1 MKSSSCHSA
10 RVKILFLAILL
21 FAATLIGRLYFLQI
35 VDGATYRAE
44 AEAQYR
50 GSRRADL
57 NRGAIYFETKDGTLV
72 SAATMKSGYDLAI
85 HPNLITNATTTFE
98 KINAILPIAQDDFF
112 TKAGKPSNWEEIKKY
127 LIPEIGEKL
136 LALKIPG
143 VETVSTNWRFYPADK
158 LAANVLGLIG
168 YQGDIIAGRYGL
180 ESYYEDVLK
189 RDESNLY
196 QNIFAEIFSG
206 LEKTIIRKSSLEGN
220 IVTTIEPTVENF
232 LEKKLADLNEKW
244 QPAETGGIIINPKTG
259 EIYAMAN
266 LPTFNPNNFSSE
278 GNVKIFSNPLV
289 ENAYEMGSIIK
300 PLTVAAGLDASVI
313 TATTTY
319 NDAGFV
325 ELNGRKISNFDKKA
339 RGVVNMQEVL
349 NQSLNTGAVFIMR
362 TLGRDTFSQYMFN
375 FGIGE
380 ETGIDLP
387 NESPGLANNLKSS
400 RDVEPATASFGQG
413 VSMTPIMTARALSVL
428 ANGGLLITP
437 HLVKKIEYTAGFSK
451 NIASDNDKRVLK
463 KEASEEITRMLVE
476 VVDKALL
483 NGEVKQ
489 EHFSIAAKTGT
500 AQIANPAGGGYF
512 EDKFLH
518 SFFGYFPAY
527 EPKFLV
533 FLYLYEPVSVNY
545 ASQTLTRP
553 FIDIAKFL
561 LNYYNI
567 PPDR

>member
-1 MKSSSCHSA
+1 MKSNSHYSA

-21 FAATLIGRLYFLQI
+21 FAGVLVGRLYFLQ
-35 VDGATYRAE
+35 VVMGATYRAE
-44 AEAQYR
+44 AEAQYL
-50 GSRRADL
+50 GSRRADF
-57 NRGAIYFETKDGTLV
+57 NRGMIYFENKDGTLIP
-72 SAATMKSGYDLAI
+72 AASTKSGYTLAI

-98 KINAILPIAQDDFF
+98 KIETILTLERENFF
-112 TKAGKPSNWEEIKKY
+112 TKTAKLSNWEEIKKY
-127 LIPEIGEKL
+127 LSPEFGEKL
-136 LALKIPG
+136 LMLKIPG
-143 VETVSTNWRFYPADK
+143 VDVIPINWRFYPAGK
-158 LAANVLGLIG
+158 LAANVLGLVG
-168 YQGDIIAGRYGL
+168 YQGDELAGRYGL

-206 LEKTIIRKSSLEGN
+206 LKKTITQKTSLEGD
-220 IVTTIEPTVENF
+220 IITTIEPTVENF
-232 LEKKLADLNEKW
+232 LEKKLAALNEKW
-244 QPAETGGIIINPKTG
+244 QPAEVGGIIINPKTG

-266 LPTFNPNNFSSE
+266 LPTFDPNNFSGESD
-278 GNVKIFSNPLV
+278 VRVFSNPLV

-300 PLTVAAGLDASVI
+300 PLTVAAGLNAGVI
-313 TATTTY
+313 NATTTY

-325 ELNGRKISNFDKKA
+325 ELNGKKISNFDGKG
-339 RGVVNMQEVL
+339 RGIVSMQEIL
-349 NQSLNTGAVFIMR
+349 NQSLNTGATFIMQK
-362 TLGRDTFSQYMFN
+362 LGRDTFSKYMFS

-400 RDVEPATASFGQG
+400 RDLEHATASFGQG
-413 VSMTPIMTARALSVL
+413 ISMTPIITARALSVL
-428 ANGGLLITP
+428 ANGGILITP
-437 HLVKKIEYTAGFSK
+437 HIAKKIEYTAGFSK
-451 NIASDNDKRVLK
+451 NITSDNSKRIIK
-463 KEASEEITRMLVE
+463 KETAEEITRMLVE

-512 EDKFLH
+512 EDRFLH

-527 EPKFLV
+527 EPKFLI
-533 FLYLYEPVSVNY
+533 FLYLYEPVGAKY
-545 ASQTLTRP
+545 ASQTLTLP

>member
-1 MKSSSCHSA
+1 MKSNSRHPA
-10 RVKILFLAILL
+10 RTKILFLAVLL
-21 FAATLIGRLYFLQI
+21 FDATLVSRLYFLQI
-35 VDGATYRAE
+35 VEGATYRAE
-44 AEAQYR
+44 TEAQYL
-50 GSRRADL
+50 GSQRADF
-57 NRGAIYFETKDGTLV
+57 NRGAIYFETKDGLLV
-72 SAATMKSGYDLAI
+72 SAATMKSGYNLAI
-85 HPNLITNATTTFE
+85 HPNLIADATTTFE
-98 KINAILPIAQDDFF
+98 KINAILPIAQDNFF
-112 TKAGKPSNWEEIKKY
+112 TKANKSSNWEEIKKY
-127 LIPEIGEKL
+127 LGPETGEKL

-143 VETVSTNWRFYPADK
+143 VETVLTNWRFYPAGK
-158 LAANVLGLIG
+158 LAANILGLVG
-168 YQGDIIAGRYGL
+168 YQGTLLAGRYGL

-189 RDESNLY
+189 RDESGLY

-220 IVTTIEPTVENF
+220 IITTIEPTVENF
-232 LEKKLADLNEKW
+232 LEKKLAALNEEW

-266 LPTFNPNNFSSE
+266 IPTFDPNNFNAE
-278 GNVKIFSNPLV
+278 GDVKVFANPLV

-300 PLTVAAGLDASVI
+300 PLTVAAGLDAGVI
-313 TATTTY
+313 PSATTY

-325 ELNGRKISNFDKKA
+325 ELNGRKISNFDQKA
-339 RGVVNMQEVL
+339 RGIVDIQEVL
-349 NQSLNTGAVFIMR
+349 NQSLNTGATFIMQR
-362 TLGRDTFSQYMFN
+362 IGRDVFSQYMFN

-387 NESPGLANNLKSS
+387 NESPGLANNLKSP

-413 VSMTPIMTARALSVL
+413 VSMTPIITVRALSTL
-428 ANGGLLITP
+428 ANGGFLITP
-437 HLVKKIEYTAGFSK
+437 HIVKKIEYTAGFSK
-451 NIASDNDKRVLK
+451 NIASENNKRVIK
-463 KEASEEITRMLVE
+463 KETSEEITRMLVE

-483 NGEVKQ
+483 NGSVKQ

-512 EDKFLH
+512 ENKFLH

-527 EPKFLV
+527 EPKFLI
-533 FLYLYEPVSVNY
+533 FLYLYEPTGANY

>member
-1 MKSSSCHSA
+1 MKSNSRHPA

-21 FAATLIGRLYFLQI
+21 FAGILVSRLYFLQ
-35 VDGATYRAE
+35 VVEGATYRAE
-44 AEAQYR
+44 AEAQYL
-50 GSRRADL
+50 GSQRADF

-72 SAATMKSGYDLAI
+72 SAATMKNGYTLAI
-85 HPNLITNATTTFE
+85 HPNLITDATTTFE
-98 KINAILPIAQDDFF
+98 KINAILPIAPEDFF
-112 TKAGKPSNWEEIKKY
+112 SKAKKPSNWEEIKKY
-127 LIPEIGEKL
+127 LSPETGEKL

-143 VETVSTNWRFYPADK
+143 VETVSTNWRFYPTGK
-158 LAANVLGLIG
+158 LVANILGLVG
-168 YQGDIIAGRYGL
+168 YQGDTLAGRYGL

-189 RDESNLY
+189 RDESELY

-206 LEKTIIRKSSLEGN
+206 LEKTLVKKSSLEGD
-220 IVTTIEPTVENF
+220 IITTIEPTVENF
-232 LEKKLADLNEKW
+232 LEKKLAALNEEW
-244 QPAETGGIIINPKTG
+244 QPVEAGGIIINPKTG

-266 LPTFNPNNFSSE
+266 LPTFDPNNFSTES
-278 GNVKIFSNPLV
+278 NVKIFSNPLV

-300 PLTVAAGLDASVI
+300 PLTVAAGLDAGVI

-319 NDAGFV
+319 NDAGFL

-339 RGVVNMQEVL
+339 RGIVSMQEVL
-349 NQSLNTGAVFIMR
+349 NQSLNTGAVFIMQK
-362 TLGRDTFSQYMFN
+362 LGRATFSQYLWN

-387 NESPGLANNLKSS
+387 NESPGLVENLKSS
-400 RDVEPATASFGQG
+400 RDLEHATAAFGQG
-413 VSMTPIMTARALSVL
+413 IALTPIMTARALSTL
-428 ANGGLLITP
+428 ANGGFLITP
-437 HLVKKIEYTAGFSK
+437 QLVKKIEYTAGFSK
-451 NIASDNDKRVLK
+451 NITGDNGKRVIK
-463 KEASEEITRMLVE
+463 KETSNEITRMLVE

-483 NGEVKQ
+483 NGAVKQ
-489 EHFSIAAKTGT
+489 KHFSIAAKTGT

-512 EDKFLH
+512 ENQFLH

-533 FLYLYEPVSVNY
+533 FLYLYKPVGANY
-545 ASQTLTRP
+545 AAQTLTRP
-553 FIDIAKFL
+553 FIDIVKFL

>member
-1 MKSSSCHSA
+1 MKSNSCHSA
-10 RVKILFLAILL
+10 RIKILFLGILL
-21 FAATLIGRLYFLQI
+21 FATILIGRLYFLQI
-35 VDGATYRAE
+35 VEGKTYRAE
-44 AEAQYR
+44 AEAQYL
-50 GSRRADL
+50 GSRRADF
-57 NRGAIYFETKDGTLV
+57 NRGVIYFEAKNNDLIP
-72 SAATMKSGYDLAI
+72 AATTKSGYTLAI
-85 HPNLITNATTTFE
+85 HPNLIANATTTFE
-98 KINAILPIAQDDFF
+98 KINAILPIAQDNFF
-112 TKAGKPSNWEEIKKY
+112 TKTKKLSNWEEIKKN
-127 LIPEIGEKL
+127 LGPEIGEKL

-143 VETVSTNWRFYPADK
+143 VEIAPINWRFYPAKK
-158 LAANVLGLIG
+158 LASNVLGLVG
-168 YQGDIIAGRYGL
+168 YQGDMLAGRYGL

-189 RDESNLY
+189 RDESGLY

-206 LEKTIIRKSSLEGN
+206 LKKTITQKTSLEGD

-232 LEKKLADLNEKW
+232 LEKKLADLNEEW
-244 QPAETGGIIINPKTG
+244 QPAEVGGIIINPKTG

-266 LPTFNPNNFSSE
+266 LPTFDPNDFSAE
-278 GNVKIFSNPLV
+278 GDVKVFSNPLV

-300 PLTVAAGLDASVI
+300 PLTVAAGLDAGVI
-313 TATTTY
+313 TSATTY

-339 RGVVNMQEVL
+339 RGIVNIQEVL
-349 NQSLNTGAVFIMR
+349 NQSLNTGATFIMQKI
-362 TLGRDTFSQYMFN
+362 GRDTFSEYMFN
-375 FGIGE
+375 FGVGE

-387 NESPGLANNLKSS
+387 NESPGLASNLKSS
-400 RDVEPATASFGQG
+400 RDLEHATASFGQG
-413 VSMTPIMTARALSVL
+413 ISMTPIITARALSVL

-451 NIASDNDKRVLK
+451 NIASENNKRVIK
-463 KEASEEITRMLVE
+463 KETSEEITRMLVE

-483 NGEVKQ
+483 NGSVKQ

-500 AQIANPAGGGYF
+500 AQIADPTGGGYF

-527 EPKFLV
+527 EAKFLI
-533 FLYLYEPVSVNY
+533 FLYLYEPQGANY
-545 ASQTLTRP
+545 ASQTLTLP

>member
-1 MKSSSCHSA
+1 M
-10 RVKILFLAILL
+10 KILFLGILL
-21 FAATLIGRLYFLQI
+21 FAGVLVSRLYFLQ
-35 VDGATYRAE
+35 VVMGATYRAE
-44 AEAQYR
+44 AEAQYL
-50 GSRRADL
+50 GSRRADF
-57 NRGAIYFETKDGTLV
+57 NRGMIYFENKDETLIP
-72 SAATMKSGYDLAI
+72 AATTKSGYTLAI

-98 KINAILPIAQDDFF
+98 KIETVLVIDRDNFF
-112 TKAGKPSNWEEIKKY
+112 ARAAKLSNWEEIEKY
-127 LIPEIGEKL
+127 LSPKTGEKL
-136 LALKIPG
+136 LTLKMPG
-143 VETVSTNWRFYPADK
+143 VDMVPINWRFYPSSK
-158 LAANVLGLIG
+158 LAANVLGLVG
-168 YQGDIIAGRYGL
+168 YRGDELAGRYGL

-206 LEKTIIRKSSLEGN
+206 LKKTITQKTSLEGD
-220 IVTTIEPTVENF
+220 IITTIEPTVENF
-232 LEKKLADLNEKW
+232 LEKKLTALNEEW
-244 QPAETGGIIINPKTG
+244 QPAEVGGIIINPKTG

-266 LPTFNPNNFSSE
+266 LPTFDPNDFSAE
-278 GNVKIFSNPLV
+278 NDVRIFSNPLV

-300 PLTVAAGLDASVI
+300 PLTVAAGLDARVI

-319 NDAGFV
+319 NDVGFV
-325 ELNGRKISNFDKKA
+325 ELNGRKISNFDGKG
-339 RGVVNMQEVL
+339 RGVVSMQEVL
-349 NQSLNTGAVFIMR
+349 NQSLNTGATFIMR
-362 TLGRDTFSQYMFN
+362 KLGRDTFSKYMFS

-387 NESPGLANNLKSS
+387 NESPGLANNLNSP
-400 RDVEPATASFGQG
+400 RDLEHATASFGQG
-413 VSMTPIMTARALSVL
+413 ISMTPIITARALSVL

-437 HLVKKIEYTAGFSK
+437 HIAKKIEYTAGFSK
-451 NIASDNDKRVLK
+451 NITSDNGKKVIK
-463 KEASEEITRMLVE
+463 KETAEEITRMLVE

-483 NGEVKQ
+483 NGSVKQ

-533 FLYLYEPVSVNY
+533 FLYLYEPQGATY
-545 ASQTLTRP
+545 ASQTLTMP

>member
-1 MKSSSCHSA
+1 MKSHSFHSV
-10 RVKILFLAILL
+10 RIKILFLAISL
-21 FAATLIGRLYFLQI
+21 FAVVLVGRLYFLQI
-35 VDGATYRAE
+35 VEGATYRDE
-44 AEAQYR
+44 AEAQYL
-50 GSRRADL
+50 GSRRADF
-57 NRGAIYFETKDGTLV
+57 NRGTIYFATKENTLI
-72 SAATMKSGYDLAI
+72 SAATTKNGYNLAI
-85 HPNLITNATTTFE
+85 HPNLIINATTTFE
-98 KINAILPIAQDDFF
+98 KIETVLSIPSEEFF
-112 TKAGKPSNWEEIKKY
+112 TRVAKLSNWEEIKKY
-127 LIPEIGEKL
+127 LSPEIGEKL
-136 LALKIPG
+136 LMLKIPG
-143 VETVSTNWRFYPADK
+143 VEIVPINWRFYPAGK
-158 LAANVLGLIG
+158 LAANVLGLVG
-168 YQGDIIAGRYGL
+168 YQGNELAGRYGL

-189 RDESNLY
+189 RDKSNLY

-206 LEKTIIRKSSLEGN
+206 LEKTIIKKTGLKGN
-220 IVTTIEPTVENF
+220 IVTTIEPMVENF
-232 LEKKLADLNEKW
+232 LEKKLIALNEEW
-244 QPAETGGIIINPKTG
+244 QPAEAGGIIINPKTG

-266 LPTFNPNNFSSE
+266 LPTFDPNNFSAESD
-278 GNVKIFSNPLV
+278 VKVFSNPLV

-300 PLTVAAGLDASVI
+300 PLTVAAGLDAGVI

-319 NDAGFV
+319 NDDGFV

-339 RGVVNMQEVL
+339 RGIVNMQEVL

-362 TLGRDTFSQYMFN
+362 ALGRDSFAQYMFN
-375 FGIGE
+375 FGLGE

-387 NESPGLANNLKSS
+387 NESPGLANNLKSP
-400 RDVEPATASFGQG
+400 RDVEHATASFGQG

-437 HLVKKIEYTAGFSK
+437 HLAKKIEYTAGFSK
-451 NIASDNDKRVLK
+451 NITADEGKRVIK
-463 KEASEEITRMLVE
+463 KQTAEEITRILVT

-483 NGEVKQ
+483 NGSVKQ

-533 FLYLYEPVSVNY
+533 FLYLYEPAGANY
-545 ASQTLTRP
+545 ASQTLARP